1 MLLAV
6 LLAPFLRKFGK
17 FTVPD
22 FVGDRYESN
31 TVRFLAVVCALFV
44 SFTYVAGQM
53 RGVGVVFGRFLEVPV
68 ETGVLVGMAI
78 VLFYAVLG
86 GMKGITYTQVAQ
98 YCVLIF
104 AFMVPAIFLSLR
116 FSGLPI
122 PQLGFGWGG
131 EEASVLAKLEGLDRE
146 LGFTPYTEQGGG
158 NVLNLFA
165 ITLALMV
172 GTAGLPHVIVRFYGA
187 KSSRCADQRA
197 VGAALYCAAV
207 HHRSSHCGFCPL
219 QLDGICA

>member
-1 MLLAV
+1 M
-6 LLAPFLRKFGK
+6 
-17 FTVPD
+17 
-22 FVGDRYESN
+22 
-31 TVRFLAVVCALFV
+31 
-44 SFTYVAGQM
+44 
-53 RGVGVVFGRFLEVPV
+53 
-68 ETGVLVGMAI
+68 
-78 VLFYAVLG
+78 
-86 GMKGITYTQVAQ
+86 AQ

-172 GTAGLPHVIVRFYGA
+172 GTAGLPHVIVRFFTVPKVRDARTSALWALLFIALLYTTA
-187 KSSRCADQRA
+187 PAIA
-197 VGAALYCAAV
+197 VFARYNLMESVRDASWSVSAET
-207 HHRSSHCGFCPL
+207 SDDPSIKPL
-219 QLDGICA
+219 PELSLIHI